1 MTVQLYSTLQPFLI
15 NDLIKICQNYLYS
28 KHLQYFIEVFCDT
41 DYSIHKKQNQ
51 DPNDIFIEAYTSLQF
66 AQSQKLF
73 AALFDLG
80 YELHS
85 SIIHLY
91 TDNKLEAFVELV
103 RNRIFYSDAQHF
115 LHKLQ
120 LGRYINRP
128 PPAAYID
135 LN

>member
-1 MTVQLYSTLQPFLI
+1 M
-15 NDLIKICQNYLYS
+15 
-28 KHLQYFIEVFCDT
+28 
-41 DYSIHKKQNQ
+41 KKQNQ

-66 AQSQKLF
+66 VQSQKLF
-73 AALFDLG
+73 ATLFNIE

-85 SIIHLY
+85 SIIYLY
-91 TDNKLEAFVELV
+91 TNHKLQTFVELV
-103 RNRIFYSDAQHF
+103 RNRIFDSNAQRF